1 MYSIKQLFIYPIKSL
16 GGISVQT
23 ATITATGFAY
33 DRKWMLVDAQN
44 NFLSQRTVP
53 LMAHLQTAITNEG
66 ILVYHRLNAHHS
78 IIVPY
83 FTGTGTSVQ
92 VHIWNDVCSALH
104 IDDYLDAWF
113 SEQLQM
119 QCKLVYMPDTTQR
132 QVDAT
137 YARSQNHLT
146 AFSDGFPLLLIGQ
159 ESLNELN
166 RRLPSE
172 QAALSMERF
181 RPNLVFEGG
190 QPFAEDTFAHFSIN
204 QLPFWAVKPCAR
216 CSITTLNQST
226 LAFEKEPLKT
236 LAQFR
241 KLNNKIYFGQNILCN
256 GVGSV
261 SVGNSLQV
269 IESKASIFVA

>member
-53 LMAHLQTAITNEG
+53 LMAHLQTAITNES
-66 ILVYHRLNAHHS
+66 ILVYHKFAPQHS
-78 IIVPY
+78 IMVPLQAKE
-83 FTGTGTSVQ
+83 GANLQ
-92 VHIWNDVCSALH
+92 VHIW
-104 IDDYLDAWF
+104 DDECTAIHVDSHLDQWF

-137 YARSQNHLT
+137 YALSQNHLT

-166 RRLPSE
+166 RRLPNE
-172 QAALSMERF
+172 QATLSMERF

-241 KLNNKIYFGQNILCN
+241 KLNNKIYFGQNILFN
-256 GVGSV
+256 GVGTI